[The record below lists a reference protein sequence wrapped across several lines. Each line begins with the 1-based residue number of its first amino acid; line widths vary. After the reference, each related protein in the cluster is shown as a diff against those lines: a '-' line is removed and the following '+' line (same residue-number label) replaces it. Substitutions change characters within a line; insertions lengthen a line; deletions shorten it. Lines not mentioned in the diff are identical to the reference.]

1 GAHARWRLHRVGT
14 AFARQGHRVGGAFR
28 QGLSVRPRTARLR
41 VRPTVLRTTLKWRGK
56 CGLTIHSS
64 RSRFAA
70 RLQALCLM
78 KAEIAPLTEELFEEL
93 RRVLE
98 AFAYYRGILARGSP
112 HFVALSS
119 RRVVGWCDVLPTHGE
134 ARAHVGTLGIGLVRE
149 ARGLGIGTAL
159 MKAAVERSWAK
170 GLSRIELTV
179 RADNLAAKALYEKM
193 GFRVEGTNRLAFCV
207 DGEFFDTL
215 FMALLH
221 DHEA

>member
-1 GAHARWRLHRVGT
+1 
-14 AFARQGHRVGGAFR
+14 
-28 QGLSVRPRTARLR
+28 
-41 VRPTVLRTTLKWRGK
+41 
-56 CGLTIHSS
+56 
-64 RSRFAA
+64 
-70 RLQALCLM
+70 M
-78 KAEIAPLTEELFEEL
+78 KAEIAPLTEEHFEEL
-93 RRVLE
+93 RRVLDAIAREGRYLAFLRAPPPEE

-134 ARAHVGTLGIGLVRE
+134 ARAHVGTLGMGLLRE
-149 ARGLGIGTAL
+149 ARGFGIGTAL
-159 MKAAVERSWAK
+159 MKAAVERSWAR

-193 GFRVEGTNRLAFCV
+193 GFVVEGTNRRAFCV
-207 DGEFFDTL
+207 DGEFFDTI